1 MRTRASRDFTP
12 TGVTAA
18 PDISKPSIDN
28 IEITTAPEPNL
39 KKEPPPCVSI
49 LTPEERHNAEK
60 KLVRKI
66 DIRLLPV
73 LVIMYIL
80 NYLDR
85 NNIVGVLVYY
95 LISSSL

>member
-1 MRTRASRDFTP
+1 MRTRASCDFTP
-12 TGVTAA
+12 TGVAAA
-18 PDISKPSIDN
+18 PNISKTSIDN